1 MLSNIINGCSSKTGE
16 SDCKSD
22 DKKLVTIIESESW
35 KNDKKQK
42 TQSFKLSSITSN
54 NQRTIDNSPTNNENK
69 SSISS
74 SSDSKDYKD
83 TISNS
88 SR

>member
-1 MLSNIINGCSSKTGE
+1 MLSNIINGCSSKTVE

-42 TQSFKLSSITSN
+42 TQSLKVSSITSN
-54 NQRTIDNSPTNNENK
+54 NKSTNNSSKDYENK

-74 SSDSKDYKD
+74 STDSKDYKD
-83 TISNS
+83 TIYNS
-88 SR
+88 TR

>member
-1 MLSNIINGCSSKTGE
+1 MINGRSSKTAE

-42 TQSFKLSSITSN
+42 TQSLKISSITSN
-54 NQRTIDNSPTNNENK
+54 NESTNNSSKDNENK

-74 SSDSKDYKD
+74 STDSKVYKD

-88 SR
+88 TR

>member
-1 MLSNIINGCSSKTGE
+1 MINGRSSKTAE
-16 SDCKSD
+16 SDCNSHE
-22 DKKLVTIIESESW
+22 KKLVTIIESESW

-42 TQSFKLSSITSN
+42 TQSLKISSITSN
-54 NQRTIDNSPTNNENK
+54 NKSTNNSSKGNENK

-74 SSDSKDYKD
+74 STDSKVYKD

-88 SR
+88 IR